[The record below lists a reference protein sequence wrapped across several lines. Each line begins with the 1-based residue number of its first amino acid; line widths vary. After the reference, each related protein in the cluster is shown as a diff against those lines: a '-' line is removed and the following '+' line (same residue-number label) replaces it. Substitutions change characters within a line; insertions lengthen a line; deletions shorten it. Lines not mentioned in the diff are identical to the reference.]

1 MKKVSYTEGDVFSV
15 PQRNNKYCIGIIAR
29 MAPMGKILL
38 GYFFGSIYD
47 EIPKFDDLPKLH
59 PSNAIKVLRFGDLSI
74 LNGDWS
80 ILGKIPDWNKE
91 TWPMPKFQRVDLL
104 TGKVREI
111 KYKDDDPS
119 VVLEEVV
126 SLNSNYCLERDAL
139 LGSGSVEITLTKE
152 TAIYI

>member
-1 MKKVSYTEGDVFSV
+1 MKKLPYKEGDVFAVPLRNHKYSV
-15 PQRNNKYCIGIIAR
+15 GLIAR

-38 GYFFGSIYD
+38 GYFFGSIYE

-74 LNGDWS
+74 LNGDWL
-80 ILGKIPDWNKE
+80 ILGKIPDWNKDA
-91 TWPMPKFQRVDLL
+91 WPMPKFQRVDLL

-126 SLNSNYCLERDAL
+126 SQNRCLERDAL
-139 LGSGSVEITLTKE
+139 LGSGAVEITLTKE
-152 TAIYI
+152 TAISI